1 MDFNKLYVVVA
12 TLTIILAVGFLCRK
26 VGIIDDVASKR
37 LSKLILMVGQPA
49 MIIYSMANIEYTNEN
64 VTIAW
69 VMLGLGFVF
78 HIALAV
84 LGFIIALPYKKVHDE
99 KKISEFSFMFANCAF
114 IGFPIFEALIPGV
127 GLLMASFLTF
137 SFNVLLW
144 TWGLGI
150 FARGR
155 KDIKLNIRKV
165 IFNFGTIPCVIGFI
179 LYLLKAPSVSFEVP
193 EFLMK
198 AMGYLSNLCTPISV
212 LVTGAL
218 IATQSPKKIFC
229 SWKLYYFNVMKLF
242 VLPLIVCVIS
252 KVIIMLLPFE
262 NLEVYAVFVTAAA
275 ALPAASSVTM
285 MSETYGLDS
294 GYSSLIVG
302 TSSVLS
308 VLSLPI
314 TLMIAQWIIYL

>member
-12 TLTIILAVGFLCRK
+12 TLTIILAIGFLCRK
-26 VGIIDDVASKR
+26 IGIIDDVASKR

-49 MIIYSMANIEYTNEN
+49 MIIYSMANIEYTGEN

-78 HIALAV
+78 HIALAI
-84 LGFIIALPYKKVHDE
+84 LGFIIALPYKKVPDE

-114 IGFPIFEALIPGV
+114 IGFPIFEALIPDV

-179 LYLLKAPSVSFEVP
+179 LYLLKDPSISFEVP

-218 IATQSPKKIFC
+218 IATQKPKKIFC
-229 SWKLYYFNVMKLF
+229 TWKLYYFNIMKLF
-242 VLPLIVCVIS
+242 VLPLVVCLIS
-252 KVIIMLLPFE
+252 KLIIMILPFE

>member
-1 MDFNKLYVVVA
+1 MNFDKLYIVVA

-26 VGIIDDVASKR
+26 IGIIDDIASKK

-49 MIIYSMANIEYTNEN
+49 MIIHSMSSIEYTNKN

-78 HIALAV
+78 HAALAL
-84 LGFIIALPYKKVHDE
+84 LGFLIALPYKKVPDE

-114 IGFPIFEALIPGV
+114 IGFPIFDALIPDV

-155 KDIKLNIRKV
+155 KDIKLNILKV
-165 IFNFGTIPCVIGFI
+165 IFNFGTVPCVIGFI
-179 LYLLKAPSVSFEVP
+179 LYLMKDPSISFELP
-193 EFLMK
+193 EFLTNS
-198 AMGYLSNLCTPISV
+198 MGYLSNLCTPISV

-218 IATQSPKKIFC
+218 IATQSPKKLFC
-229 SWKLYYFNVMKLF
+229 SWKIYYFNIMKLF

-252 KVIIMLLPFE
+252 KIIITLLPFE
-262 NLEVYAVFVTAAA
+262 NLEIYAIFVTAAS

-314 TLMIAQWIIYL
+314 TMMIAQWILAL